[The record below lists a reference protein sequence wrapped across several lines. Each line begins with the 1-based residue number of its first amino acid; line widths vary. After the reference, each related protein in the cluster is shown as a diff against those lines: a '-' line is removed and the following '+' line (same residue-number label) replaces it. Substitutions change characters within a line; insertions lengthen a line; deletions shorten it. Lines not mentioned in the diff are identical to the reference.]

1 GQPIVQ
7 VGGHL
12 ELVAGIAAIE
22 VGHAAGA
29 GGGRHV
35 GRGPA
40 ELEDVRAGAQRDLVV
55 VDAGR
60 AAHGDADGVVAGSGV
75 DRRAGDAAQDDS
87 IVASAAVDG
96 HDIEVAV
103 GGGRAQRHI
112 GE

>member
-1 GQPIVQ
+1 
-7 VGGHL
+7 
-12 ELVAGIAAIE
+12 
-22 VGHAAGA
+22 
-29 GGGRHV
+29 
-35 GRGPA
+35 GPA
-40 ELEDVRAGAQRDLVV
+40 GLGDVRAGAQRDLVV

-112 GE
+112 GEAGPVARSHQAVEVYRQARRQRAAAQLDAVVAV